1 MNTATTQRAPASRRS
16 VISWAL
22 YDWGNSAFATTIM
35 AGFFPVFFKQ
45 YWDAG
50 SDAATSTLHLG
61 TANSIASL
69 VIVLLAP
76 VLGAVADAGGVRKR
90 FLAFFLVL
98 GVLASGGLYWVG
110 QGEWWMALVL
120 LVLGTIGFAGGNIF
134 YDSLLV
140 NVSTHAN
147 SDRISALGFSLGYL
161 GGGLLFAINV
171 AMTLK
176 PELFGLGD
184 AATAVRVS
192 FLSVAAWWF
201 LFAIPLF
208 VNVQE
213 DGRRSELHWA
223 QTVRGAF
230 RQLAAT
236 FRQIRQLRMT
246 FLFLLAYW
254 LYIDGVDTIIR
265 MAVDYGLALGFEANS
280 LIVALLIT
288 QFVGFPA
295 ALFFGWLGSRIGTKR
310 ALYIALA
317 VYVGVTFWGYFLDN
331 VTEFYA
337 MAITIGLVQGG
348 VQALSRSMY
357 SRLIPAHAAAEFF
370 GFYNMLGK
378 FAAVIGPIMVGWV
391 AVLTGNPRAGI
402 LSILVLFVAGG
413 VLLAFVDE
421 AEGRRAAQQT
431 DLA

>member
-1 MNTATTQRAPASRRS
+1 MQSNSRLPASRRS

-22 YDWGNSAFATTIM
+22 YDWGNSAFATTVM

-50 SDAATSTLHLG
+50 SDATTSTLHLG

-69 VIVLLAP
+69 VIVVLAP

-90 FLAFFLVL
+90 FLAFFLGL
-98 GVLASGGLYWVG
+98 GVLATAGLFWVG
-110 QGEWWMALVL
+110 QGEWMFALVL
-120 LVLGTIGFAGGNIF
+120 LVLGIIGFAGGNIF

-140 NVSTHAN
+140 NVCTHAN
-147 SDRISALGFSLGYL
+147 SDRISALGYSLGYL
-161 GGGLLFAINV
+161 GGGVLFAINV

-176 PELFGLGD
+176 PELFALGD

-192 FLSVAAWWF
+192 FLTVAAWWF

-213 DGRRSELHWA
+213 DARRSELHWA
-223 QTVRGAF
+223 QTLRGAF
-230 RQLAAT
+230 RQLAET

-265 MAVDYGLALGFEANS
+265 MAVDYGLSLGFDSNS

-295 ALFFGWLGSRIGTKR
+295 ALFFGWLGSTIGTKR

-317 VYVGVTFWGYFLDN
+317 VYIGVTFWGYFLDN

-357 SRLIPAHAAAEFF
+357 SRLIPQHAAAEFF

-413 VLLAFVDE
+413 ILLAFVNE
-421 AEGRRAAQQT
+421 EEGRRAAAQA
-431 DLA
+431 DLN